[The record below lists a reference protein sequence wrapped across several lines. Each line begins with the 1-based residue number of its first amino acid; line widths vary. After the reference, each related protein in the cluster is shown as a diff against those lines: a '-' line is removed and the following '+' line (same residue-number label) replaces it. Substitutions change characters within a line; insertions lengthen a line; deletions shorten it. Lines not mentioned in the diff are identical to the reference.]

1 MSNRVINFQLATRA
15 GAAIQIAG
23 GEMMICAAGTPHK
36 VTLTA
41 ADGSALSNPVAFTN
55 GRVYAEI
62 AKSND
67 TVDLYIRS
75 PTGHF
80 RVVKGHRPG
89 SAATIHIDTTDSRT
103 VYVIPFSI
111 IDSTANTEKDS
122 GFDLVTDAIVQP
134 LGVGIEVA
142 TLESGKTILFGTLSS
157 ESGGV
162 AAGFGSALS
171 LTLAG
176 WVSAQPVVT
185 TGVLASNTLGSQLVD
200 YVVGTN
206 ADDRGIAQPKVFR
219 CNGTSKSLSYTLSST
234 AALAEGFIILPVDLG
249 GYVGQ
254 AATLN

>member
-36 VTLTA
+36 VALVDA
-41 ADGSALSNPVAFTN
+41 AGAALANPVSFTN
-55 GRVYAEI
+55 GRVYAEV
-62 AKSND
+62 AKTND

-89 SAATIHIDTTDSRT
+89 SAQTIHIDTTDTRT
-103 VYVIPFSI
+103 NYVIPFSI
-111 IDSTANTEKDS
+111 TDATANVEKDS
-122 GFDLVTDAIVQP
+122 GFDLLTDALVQP
-134 LGVGIEVA
+134 MGVGIEVI
-142 TLESGKTILFGTLSS
+142 TLESGKTISFGSLSS

-171 LTLAG
+171 LTLA
-176 WVSAQPVVT
+176 VFVAAQPTVT

-219 CNGTSKSLSYTLSST
+219 CNGTSKSISYTLSST
-234 AALAEGFIILPVDLG
+234 TTLAEGFITLPVELAG
-249 GYVGQ
+249 WVG
-254 AATLN
+254 AAASLN